1 MPYRA
6 DWRPHQDAVA
16 SADVDRFRHQA
27 GGERFGPAAE
37 FNKRVV
43 RISTR
48 ADFEDTLAF
57 YLNWRSQFEDESGE
71 RRFSLR
77 LVGSGKGVVIG
88 HLSGIADRNQAEAA
102 RGLRLYLSRAALPPT
117 EEDEYYHADLI
128 GLAAVLT
135 DGTPVG
141 AVRAVHDFGAG
152 DTLEIDR
159 PEGPPVMVPFTRAI
173 VPSVDLAAGRLVVD
187 PPPGLLDGPERA
199 RPKREREP
207 KRQKE
212 TA

>member
-1 MPYRA
+1 VRG
-6 DWRPHQDAVA
+6 AVKIKSFTA
-16 SADVDRFRHQA
+16 TPEDVA
-27 GGERFGPAAE
+27 GYGP
-37 FNKRVV
+37 
-43 RISTR
+43 
-48 ADFEDTLAF
+48 L
-57 YLNWRSQFEDESGE
+57 EDESGE

-77 LVGSGKGVVIG
+77 LVGTGKGVVIG

-102 RGLRLYLSRAALPPT
+102 RGLRLYLPRAALPPT

-152 DTLEIDR
+152 DTLEIAR
-159 PEGPPVMVPFTRAI
+159 TEGPPVMVPFTRAI

-187 PPPGLLDGPERA
+187 PPPGLLDEPERA
-199 RPKREREP
+199 RPRREREAKREP
-207 KRQKE
+207 KREKE
-212 TA
+212 SA